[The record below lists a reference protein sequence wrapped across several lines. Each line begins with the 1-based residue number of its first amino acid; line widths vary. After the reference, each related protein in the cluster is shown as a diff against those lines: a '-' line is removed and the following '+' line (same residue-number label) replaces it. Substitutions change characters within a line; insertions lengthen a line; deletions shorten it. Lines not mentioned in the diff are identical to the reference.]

1 MHSLPSIE
9 SVEPIIDQ
17 GFQLSSTFMFLG
29 LKVIQ
34 HDLEGGSHCGLSRP
48 CVRRENLTLRERMEK
63 MRS

>member
-29 LKVIQ
+29 LKVTNTIWRV
-34 HDLEGGSHCGLSRP
+34 DDTMASVGLA
-48 CVRRENLTLRERMEK
+48 
-63 MRS
+63 